1 MPLTTTRIS
10 PDWPCQVKMPGT
22 YDWERS
28 AARWLRELIPARY
41 GSYPAM
47 IRHPVLLAR
56 HAQIQVH
63 QEIRVART
71 ALQTARAE
79 LPVLGLPESVIEHT
93 IKLYAAEVMQLQH
106 IARSVRAV
114 SEALDCSVPA
124 VHSNNPPSRMARHS
138 GRKIPA
144 INPNSTVAAPLRSYR
159 RRLAPIIAA
168 APLLFGQPS
177 GLPSGCRVAST
188 SDRYNSRR

>member
-1 MPLTTTRIS
+1 MSVPTTRPG
-10 PDWPCQVKMPGT
+10 PDWPCQVRTPGS

-28 AARWLRELIPARY
+28 AAKWLRDLIPARY
-41 GSYPAM
+41 ASYPALM
-47 IRHPVLLAR
+47 RHPVLLAR
-56 HAQIQVH
+56 HAQIQVQ

-114 SEALDCSVPA
+114 TEALA
-124 VHSNNPPSRMARHS
+124 TRGT
-138 GRKIPA
+138 GR
-144 INPNSTVAAPLRSYR
+144 
-159 RRLAPIIAA
+159 
-168 APLLFGQPS
+168 
-177 GLPSGCRVAST
+177 
-188 SDRYNSRR
+188 